1 MRYALIDENG
11 LVNNIVIWDGISQVQ
26 WSDGC
31 IAVPATPEHENEWS
45 AKNPTNQSNQTP
57 LTDEEMELL
66 RSLLNRIDAN
76 GN

>member
-1 MRYALIDENG
+1 MRYALINEDG
-11 LVNNIVIWDGISQVQ
+11 FVTNIVIWDGISEVQ
-26 WSDGC
+26 WPDGC
-31 IAVPATPEHENEWS
+31 TAVLATPEHESEWNS
-45 AKNPTNQSNQTP
+45 KYTSSQSNHTP